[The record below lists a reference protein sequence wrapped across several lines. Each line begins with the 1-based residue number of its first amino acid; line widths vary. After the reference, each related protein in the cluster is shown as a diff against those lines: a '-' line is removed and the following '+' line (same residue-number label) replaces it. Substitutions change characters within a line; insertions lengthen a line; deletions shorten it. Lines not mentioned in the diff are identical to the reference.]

1 MTNGSEM
8 QDNPA
13 VTRIL
18 DLSREDPTRLLEL
31 ERFRRPITVLFTD
44 IEGSTAYF
52 EKFGDISGLAMV
64 HKFNDVVRKA
74 VDECAGRVVKNIGD
88 GIMATFDDS
97 EKCVEASI
105 EIQRRLKQMNAA
117 SEEEHRLMVRIGL
130 HYGMGIIRSDN
141 DVFGDVVNVAS
152 RIQSAALPGQILVS
166 DTVQEKIASGK
177 HQLSAL
183 GRFRLKGKS
192 EERDLFEVLWSQE
205 VPVGAAVTGIGL
217 SQEPQAFQLCHLDS
231 NRVADAVYVPSSAG
245 LSIGRSNSDLN
256 FPDAVMDSPHARLLI
271 VDGQPVIEDLS
282 LQVGVF
288 VQLMGVHI
296 LEHDDTIMIGRR
308 IFRFIG
314 KPEIAAAPNPWVSPV
329 ANARLPLPIYPA
341 SLVLLD
347 GDGSRRGERYP
358 LGQKE
363 LRIGRTTG
371 DHVFP
376 DDVFMSRTHARLYQ
390 RGEHFLVEDLSS
402 LNGTF
407 VKARG
412 KAIIPLQALVWIGD
426 ESFQIVAAAM

>member
-18 DLSREDPTRLLEL
+18 DLSREDPELLREL

-52 EKFGDISGLAMV
+52 ERFGDISGLAMV
-64 HKFNDVVRKA
+64 HKFNNVVRKA

-88 GIMATFDDS
+88 GIMATFDDN

-105 EIQRRLKQMNAA
+105 EIQRRVKQINEA
-117 SEEEHRLMVRIGL
+117 SEEEHRLLVRIGL
-130 HYGMGIIRSDN
+130 HHGMGIIRSDN

-152 RIQSAALPGQILVS
+152 RIQSVALPGQILVS

-177 HQLSAL
+177 HQLSAQ

-192 EERDLFEVLWSQE
+192 EERDLFEVIWRQE
-205 VPVGAAVTGIGL
+205 VPIAAGVTGTGI
-217 SQEPQAFQLCHLDS
+217 SEEPPAFQLCHLDS
-231 NRVADAVYVPSSAG
+231 SRVSDAVYVPSSKG
-245 LSIGRSNSDLN
+245 LSIGRGNADLN
-256 FPDAVMDSPHARLLI
+256 FPDASMDSPHARLLI

-282 LQVGVF
+282 HRVGVF
-288 VQLMGVHI
+288 VQLMGIHI
-296 LEHDDTIMIGRR
+296 LEQDDTIMIGRR
-308 IFRFIG
+308 IFRFIN
-314 KPEIAAAPNPWVSPV
+314 KSEIAAAPNPWKTPA
-329 ANARLPLPIYPA
+329 ANATLPLPIYPA
-341 SLVLLD
+341 TLALL
-347 GDGSRRGERYP
+347 GADGSASEERFP

-363 LRIGRTTG
+363 IRIGRTAG
-371 DHVFP
+371 DYLFP
-376 DDVFMSRTHARLYQ
+376 DDVFMSRTHARLHRHGDNY
-390 RGEHFLVEDLSS
+390 LLEDLSS

-426 ESFQIVAAAM
+426 ELFQIVAAGK